1 MGAEKTFENKIKK
14 YLTEQG
20 IYPLGTPSNKMKVA
34 PIGYFEKR
42 WGGGTFVKSGLP
54 DLSIVIKGKS
64 LEVEIK
70 QSKGVV
76 SELQKFMIKQINESG
91 GTGLIIY
98 PHNFEE
104 LKSAVEGL
112 INDNLQSNK

>member
-1 MGAEKTFENKIKK
+1 MAGKEKIFENQIKK

-20 IYPLGTPSNKMKVA
+20 IYALGTPSDKMKTKA
-34 PIGYFEKR
+34 IGYFEKR
-42 WGGGTFVKSGLP
+42 WGGGMFVKAGLP

-70 QSKGVV
+70 QDRGVV

-91 GTGLIIY
+91 GKGIIVY
-98 PHNFEE
+98 PCDFNDF
-104 LKSAVEGL
+104 KKIVEGL
-112 INDNLQSNK
+112 INDNLQNH

>member
-1 MGAEKTFENKIKK
+1 MAGKEKLFENQIKK

-20 IYPLGTPSNKMKVA
+20 IYALGTPSDKMKIK

-70 QSKGVV
+70 QDKGVV

-91 GTGLIIY
+91 GKGVIVY
-98 PHNFEE
+98 PRSFND
-104 LKSAVEGL
+104 LKNIVEGL
-112 INDNLQSNK
+112 INDSL